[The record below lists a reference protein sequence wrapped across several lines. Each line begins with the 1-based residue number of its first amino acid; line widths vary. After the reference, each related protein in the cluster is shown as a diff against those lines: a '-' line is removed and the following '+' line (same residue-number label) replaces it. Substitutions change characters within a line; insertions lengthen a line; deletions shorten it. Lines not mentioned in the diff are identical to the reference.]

1 MQTLGVQVPLP
12 APKKKPVFSL
22 ARKFIIL
29 LRLFT
34 RMKGIKLFFAV
45 CLGIGAVFGA
55 NATDSDAT
63 ARAATRRTSG
73 TVSARGAQSAATARG
88 TTTGA
93 QTSQK
98 ATLNPRGRTS
108 TNSRDTTN
116 NASAITSGR
125 SAISALSSRT
135 TAQNIQSRTT
145 APTAIAPQGVITRTA
160 TAPARTTAVRTATV
174 ANVRNTR
181 NTGVRTTAARAATDT
196 ETTKLTA
203 SDIINR
209 DYKKCREVY
218 YNCMD
223 EFCANKDSQLK
234 RCACSSRA
242 NEFNSAKKN
251 LSAVEEKML
260 DFNQRLLTVNMDKE
274 DAAALNKATEGE
286 TAFQKKDTSKSKQM
300 LDEIA
305 KKLNTSFNDSN
316 FNQSLGA
323 ISLSLNADA
332 AFDTVDSLSG
342 ASTTAKTGTALY
354 AAALPICREMAAE
367 VCTDDE
373 LSIVASGY
381 QMTIEQDCNTVA
393 KSYETQ
399 NDQAREKLREG
410 SALLDMSRL
419 DIYQKRNSDDILTCK
434 QKMLTMLSDSTVCG
448 TNLGKCLDTTGRYI
462 DPSTGEAFLTS
473 ELSNLNNLIT
483 RPDTDQSWTSVPGN
497 QVFVSYLNSKKKFL
511 APAMENCQDI
521 ADSVWDAFVED
532 ALAQIKLAQDSKLEE
547 VRQSCT
553 TLTTQCLSDTA
564 KSLQDF
570 DARALSTFGVA
581 ADRTVNAMCADVRN
595 ACTTLLKTT
604 GGDIDWNTG
613 MTDITTDKT
622 YDTVMQ
628 TCREIGRACIIQSCK
643 SISGNF
649 GLCENIQTSV
659 NRKSIINRTA
669 CWDDVK
675 ACVAS
680 AGNEAIGNIW
690 ARLVDDGTV
699 KNNTFYNMMYG
710 YESNDSTPIYDICTA
725 DDTCCSQASCATAED
740 PDKCMQ
746 ECPNKNGSTECKVCR
761 IAERLWGNCE
771 FSPVTLLQAD
781 DSHNKIIMD
790 GDTETLLKWFA
801 KNTGTSQ
808 KADSCR
814 DTSCAIGFVP
824 SIANGIISCMPRESI
839 TSDGQT
845 CVSGSGTKFTVGKR
859 NTGES
864 FTNCCPGKEPRFD
877 TFGNCCAGTLI
888 NINGRDLCLPA
899 GSANGVSTETFTF
912 NTPGPY
918 YPVSQYK
925 LVCTGGAT
933 TAGGTP
939 VENFPNGNQVTC
951 NGHFVMVPTGSTHPY
966 YITPQ
971 YKDKDTYSPYPAAS
985 YNADNNGT
993 ICRMKCTSSGCE
1005 FEIGIDTKVDPA
1017 KCLPSQPTNWLVTP

>member
-1 MQTLGVQVPLP
+1 
-12 APKKKPVFSL
+12 
-22 ARKFIIL
+22 
-29 LRLFT
+29 
-34 RMKGIKLFFAV
+34 MKGIKLFFAV

-73 TVSARGAQSAATARG
+73 TVSTRGAQSAATARG
-88 TTTGA
+88 TAAGT

-98 ATLNPRGRTS
+98 VSKNPRNRAS
-108 TNSRDTTN
+108 TNSRDTAT

-125 SAISALSSRT
+125 SAISALSPRT
-135 TAQNIQSRTT
+135 TSTVQSRATT
-145 APTAIAPQGVITRTA
+145 PAPTTKGVITRAA
-160 TAPARTTAVRTATV
+160 TTPTRATTSRTATV
-174 ANVRNTR
+174 ATTPTR
-181 NTGVRTTAARAATDT
+181 TARTAGVRTTTARAATDT
-196 ETTKLTA
+196 ETQKLTA

-234 RCACSSRA
+234 RCACSSRI
-242 NEFNSAKKN
+242 NEFDSTKKN
-251 LSAVEEKML
+251 LSTVEEKML

-286 TAFQKKDTSKSKQM
+286 TAFQQKDTSKSKQM

-354 AAALPICREMAAE
+354 SAALPICREMAAE

-373 LSIVASGY
+373 LPIVESGY

-434 QKMLTMLSDSTVCG
+434 QKMLTMLTDSTVCG
-448 TNLGKCLDTTGRYI
+448 TNLEKCLDTTGRYI

-473 ELSNLNNLIT
+473 ELSNLSNLIS

-511 APAMENCQDI
+511 EPAMENCQDI

-553 TLTTQCLSDTA
+553 TLTAQCLTDTA
-564 KSLQDF
+564 KTLQDF

-595 ACTTLLKTT
+595 ACTALLKTT
-604 GGDIDWNTG
+604 GGDVDWDTG
-613 MTDITTDKT
+613 VTDITTDKT
-622 YDTVMQ
+622 FDTVMQ

-669 CWDDVK
+669 CWDEVK
-675 ACVAS
+675 ECVAS
-680 AGNEAIGNIW
+680 AGSESVENIW
-690 ARLVDDGTV
+690 ARLTSDGTIQ
-699 KNNTFYNMMYG
+699 NSTFYNMMYG
-710 YESNDSTPIYDICTA
+710 YDYKINQDPPIYDICTI
-725 DDTCCSQASCATAED
+725 DKECNLEQTIEGTCTPRCENEPDETANK
-740 PDKCMQ
+740 KCMN
-746 ECPNKNGSTECKVCR
+746 ECLNENVSAECKVCR
-761 IAERLWGNCE
+761 ISERLWGNCE
-771 FSPVTLLQAD
+771 YSPVTLLQED

-814 DTSCAIGFVP
+814 DTSCAIGFIP
-824 SIANGIISCMPRESI
+824 LEDNGTISCLPSSSMS
-839 TSDGQT
+839 SDGKA
-845 CVSGSGTKFTVGKR
+845 CADKKFSVGTKNDGTD
-859 NTGES
+859 
-864 FTNCCPGKEPRFD
+864 FTNCCQTNIKD
-877 TFGNCCAGTLI
+877 AFGNCCASDTVT
-888 NINGRDLCLPA
+888 INGRELCLPA
-899 GSANGVSTETFTF
+899 SSANGVSTETFTF
-912 NTPGPY
+912 GPGATYYAPNT
-918 YPVSQYK
+918 SYK
-925 LVCTGGAT
+925 LICTNGET

-939 VENFPNGNQVTC
+939 KDGFPNGDTISC
-951 NGHFVMVPTGSTHPY
+951 NDGHFVMLPTSGTAPY
-966 YITPQ
+966 YVTPQ
-971 YKDKDTYSPYPAAS
+971 YTDKGTYSPYPAAS
-985 YNADNNGT
+985 YDANNDT
-993 ICRMKCTSSGCE
+993 KCTMSCTEADGCK
-1005 FEIGIDTKVDPA
+1005 FEEGVATKADPA
-1017 KCLPSQPTNWLVTP
+1017 KCLPSQPTHWLVTP

>member
-12 APKKKPVFSL
+12 APKKKTVFSL

-73 TVSARGAQSAATARG
+73 TVSTRGAQSAATARG
-88 TTTGA
+88 TATGA

-108 TNSRDTTN
+108 TNSRNTTN

-125 SAISALSSRT
+125 SAISAISSRT
-135 TAQNIQSRTT
+135 TTQNIQSRTT

-160 TAPARTTAVRTATV
+160 TAPARTTAARTATV
-174 ANVRNTR
+174 ATARNTR
-181 NTGVRTTAARAATDT
+181 NTGVRATAARAATDT

-373 LSIVASGY
+373 LPIVASGY

-699 KNNTFYNMMYG
+699 KNNTFYKMMYG
-710 YESNDSTPIYDICTA
+710 YEPDPDNNTPIYDICTA
-725 DDTCCSQASCATAED
+725 DRNCDNAD
-740 PDKCMQ
+740 
-746 ECPNKNGSTECKVCR
+746 STECKVCR

-771 FSPVTLLQAD
+771 FSPVTLLTAD

-824 SIANGIISCMPRESI
+824 YPAENGTISCMPRESI

-845 CVSGSGTKFTVGKR
+845 CVSGSGTKFTVGRKA
-859 NTGES
+859 GES
-864 FTNCCPGKEPRFD
+864 FTNCCPGGESQID
-877 TFGNCCAGTLI
+877 TFGNCCAGTLT
-888 NINGRDLCLPA
+888 NINGHNLCLPA
-899 GSANGVSTETFTF
+899 ASANGVSTETFTF
-912 NTPGPY
+912 GPGATYYTPNT
-918 YPVSQYK
+918 SYK
-925 LVCTGGAT
+925 LICTSGAI

-939 VENFPNGNQVTC
+939 EPGSVFPNGNQVTC
-951 NGHFVMVPTGSTHPY
+951 KDGHFVMVPTSKTTPY
-966 YITPQ
+966 YVRPQ
-971 YKDKDTYSPYPAAS
+971 YHTYHENVDKNSPYPVAW
-985 YNADNNGT
+985 YNADNTGT
-993 ICRMKCTSSGCE
+993 KCKMKCTSSGCE

-1017 KCLPSQPTNWLVTP
+1017 KCLPSQPSNWMVGDKII

>member
-22 ARKFIIL
+22 ARNFIIL
-29 LRLFT
+29 LRLLT

-45 CLGIGAVFGA
+45 CLGIGAAFGA

-73 TVSARGAQSAATARG
+73 TVSTRGAQSAATARG
-88 TTTGA
+88 TAPST

-98 ATLNPRGRTS
+98 ASQNPRNRAS
-108 TNSRDTTN
+108 TNSRDTAT

-125 SAISALSSRT
+125 SAITAISPRT
-135 TAQNIQSRTT
+135 TSTVQSRATAPATT
-145 APTAIAPQGVITRTA
+145 AKRVITRTA
-160 TAPARTTAVRTATV
+160 TAPARTTSRTTTTATTNARTTRTA
-174 ANVRNTR
+174 
-181 NTGVRTTAARAATDT
+181 GVRATTARAATDT
-196 ETTKLTA
+196 ATTQLTA

-234 RCACSSRA
+234 RCACSSRV
-242 NEFNSAKKN
+242 NEFDSAKKN
-251 LSAVEEKML
+251 LSTVEEKML

-286 TAFQKKDTSKSKQM
+286 TAFHKKDTSKSKQM

-354 AAALPICREMAAE
+354 SAALPICREMAAE

-373 LSIVASGY
+373 LPIVESGY

-434 QKMLTMLSDSTVCG
+434 QKMLTMLTDSTVCG
-448 TNLGKCLDTTGRYI
+448 TNLDKCLDTTGRYI

-473 ELSNLNNLIT
+473 ELSNLSNLIS

-497 QVFVSYLNSKKKFL
+497 QAFVSYLNSKKKFL
-511 APAMENCQDI
+511 EPAMENCQDI

-553 TLTTQCLSDTA
+553 TLTAQCLTDTA
-564 KSLQDF
+564 KTLQDF

-595 ACTTLLKTT
+595 ACSALLKTT
-604 GGDIDWNTG
+604 GGDVDWNTG
-613 MTDITTDKT
+613 VSDITTDKT

-669 CWDDVK
+669 CWDEVK
-675 ACVAS
+675 ECVAS
-680 AGNEAIGNIW
+680 AGSESVENIW
-690 ARLVDDGTV
+690 ARLLAAETIQDG
-699 KNNTFYNMMYG
+699 TFYNMMYG
-710 YESNDSTPIYDICTA
+710 YEPSDNTPIYDICAA
-725 DDTCCSQASCATAED
+725 D
-740 PDKCMQ
+740 K
-746 ECPNKNGSTECKVCR
+746 ECEITDSTECKVCR
-761 IAERLWGNCE
+761 ISERLWGNCE
-771 FSPVTLLQAD
+771 YSPVTLLQDD

-814 DTSCAIGFVP
+814 DTSCAIGFIP
-824 SIANGIISCMPRESI
+824 LEDNGTISCLPSSSMS
-839 TSDGQT
+839 SDGKACADKT
-845 CVSGSGTKFTVGKR
+845 FVVGTNNDGTKFT
-859 NTGES
+859 
-864 FTNCCPGKEPRFD
+864 NCCQTNKKD
-877 TFGNCCAGTLI
+877 AFGNCCASDTVTI
-888 NINGRDLCLPA
+888 NDRELCLPA
-899 GSANGVSTETFTF
+899 SSANGVSTESFIF
-912 NTPGPY
+912 NNNDAY
-918 YPVSQYK
+918 YPNASYK
-925 LVCTGGAT
+925 LVCTSGDII
-933 TAGGTP
+933 AGGTP
-939 VENFPNGNQVTC
+939 DPANGFPSGNTVTC
-951 NGHFVMVPTGSTHPY
+951 KGGRFVLITTQFPY
-966 YITPQ
+966 YVTPQ
-971 YKDKDTYSPYPAAS
+971 YTGKNTYSPYPAAS
-985 YNADNNGT
+985 YNADPNT
-993 ICRMKCTSSGCE
+993 VCTMSCTKADGCK
-1005 FEIGIDTKVDPA
+1005 FEEGEGVATKADPT
-1017 KCLPSQPTNWLVTP
+1017 KCLPAQPTHWLVTP

>member
-1 MQTLGVQVPLP
+1 
-12 APKKKPVFSL
+12 
-22 ARKFIIL
+22 
-29 LRLFT
+29 
-34 RMKGIKLFFAV
+34 MKGFKLFFAV

-73 TVSARGAQSAATARG
+73 TVSTRGAQSAATARG
-88 TTTGA
+88 TATGA

-116 NASAITSGR
+116 KASAITSGR

-135 TAQNIQSRTT
+135 TTQNIQSRTT
-145 APTAIAPQGVITRTA
+145 APTAIAPQGVNTRTA
-160 TAPARTTAVRTATV
+160 TAPARTTAARTATV
-174 ANVRNTR
+174 ATARNTR

-251 LSAVEEKML
+251 LSVVEEKML

-699 KNNTFYNMMYG
+699 QNNTFYNMMYG
-710 YESNDSTPIYDICTA
+710 YEPDINAPIYDICDA
-725 DDTCCSQASCATAED
+725 DGNCENAD
-740 PDKCMQ
+740 
-746 ECPNKNGSTECKVCR
+746 STECKVCR

-771 FSPVTLLQAD
+771 FSPVTLLEED

-824 SIANGIISCMPRESI
+824 HLANNGTISCMPRDSI
-839 TSDGQT
+839 TSDGQV
-845 CVSGSGTKFTVGKR
+845 CGSESGTKFTVGTKSD
-859 NTGES
+859 ES
-864 FTNCCPGKEPRFD
+864 FTNCCPTSQFD
-877 TFGNCCAGTLI
+877 TFGNCCAGTWT
-888 NINGRDLCLPA
+888 NIKGRDLCLPA
-899 GSANGVSTETFTF
+899 ASANGVSTETFTF
-912 NTPGPY
+912 GPGATYYTPNT
-918 YPVSQYK
+918 SYK
-925 LVCTGGAT
+925 LICTSGAT
-933 TAGGTP
+933 TAGGSP
-939 VENFPNGNQVTC
+939 EPGSVFPNGNQVTC
-951 NGHFVMVPTGSTHPY
+951 NNGHFVMVPTSNTTPY
-966 YITPQ
+966 YVRPQ
-971 YKDKDTYSPYPAAS
+971 YYVFHENVDKNSPYPAAW
-985 YNADNNGT
+985 YNADNTGT
-993 ICRMKCTSSGCE
+993 KCEMQCTSSGCE
-1005 FEIGIDTKVDPA
+1005 FEMGYDTKVDTA
-1017 KCLPSQPTNWLVTP
+1017 KCLPSQPTNWLVKP

>member
-1 MQTLGVQVPLP
+1 
-12 APKKKPVFSL
+12 
-22 ARKFIIL
+22 
-29 LRLFT
+29 
-34 RMKGIKLFFAV
+34 MKGIKLFFAV

-73 TVSARGAQSAATARG
+73 TVSTRGAQSAATARG
-88 TTTGA
+88 TAAGT

-98 ATLNPRGRTS
+98 VSKNPRNRAS
-108 TNSRDTTN
+108 TNSRDTAT

-125 SAISALSSRT
+125 SAISALSPRT
-135 TAQNIQSRTT
+135 TSTVQSRATT
-145 APTAIAPQGVITRTA
+145 PAPTTKGVITRAA
-160 TAPARTTAVRTATV
+160 TTPTRATTSRTATV
-174 ANVRNTR
+174 ATTPTR
-181 NTGVRTTAARAATDT
+181 TARTAGVRTTTARAATDT
-196 ETTKLTA
+196 ETQKLTA

-234 RCACSSRA
+234 RCACSSRI
-242 NEFNSAKKN
+242 NEFDSTKKN
-251 LSAVEEKML
+251 LSTVEEKML

-286 TAFQKKDTSKSKQM
+286 TAFQQKDTSKSKQM

-354 AAALPICREMAAE
+354 SAALPICREMAAE

-373 LSIVASGY
+373 LPIVESGY

-434 QKMLTMLSDSTVCG
+434 QKMLTMLTDSTVCG
-448 TNLGKCLDTTGRYI
+448 TNLEKCLDTTGRYI

-473 ELSNLNNLIT
+473 ELSNLSNLIS

-511 APAMENCQDI
+511 EPAMENCQDI

-553 TLTTQCLSDTA
+553 TLTAQCLTDTA
-564 KSLQDF
+564 KTLQDF

-595 ACTTLLKTT
+595 ACTALLKTT
-604 GGDIDWNTG
+604 GGDVDWDTG
-613 MTDITTDKT
+613 VTDITTDKT
-622 YDTVMQ
+622 FDTVMQ

-669 CWDDVK
+669 CWDEVK
-675 ACVAS
+675 ECVAS
-680 AGNEAIGNIW
+680 AGSESVENIW
-690 ARLVDDGTV
+690 ARLTSDGTIQ
-699 KNNTFYNMMYG
+699 NSTFYNMMYG
-710 YESNDSTPIYDICTA
+710 YDYKINQDPPIYDICT
-725 DDTCCSQASCATAED
+725 
-740 PDKCMQ
+740 
-746 ECPNKNGSTECKVCR
+746 
-761 IAERLWGNCE
+761 
-771 FSPVTLLQAD
+771 
-781 DSHNKIIMD
+781 
-790 GDTETLLKWFA
+790 
-801 KNTGTSQ
+801 
-808 KADSCR
+808 
-814 DTSCAIGFVP
+814 
-824 SIANGIISCMPRESI
+824 
-839 TSDGQT
+839 
-845 CVSGSGTKFTVGKR
+845 
-859 NTGES
+859 
-864 FTNCCPGKEPRFD
+864 
-877 TFGNCCAGTLI
+877 
-888 NINGRDLCLPA
+888 
-899 GSANGVSTETFTF
+899 
-912 NTPGPY
+912 
-918 YPVSQYK
+918 
-925 LVCTGGAT
+925 
-933 TAGGTP
+933 
-939 VENFPNGNQVTC
+939 
-951 NGHFVMVPTGSTHPY
+951 
-966 YITPQ
+966 
-971 YKDKDTYSPYPAAS
+971 
-985 YNADNNGT
+985 
-993 ICRMKCTSSGCE
+993 
-1005 FEIGIDTKVDPA
+1005 
-1017 KCLPSQPTNWLVTP
+1017 

>member
-12 APKKKPVFSL
+12 APKKKTVFSL

-73 TVSARGAQSAATARG
+73 TVSTRGAQSAATARG
-88 TTTGA
+88 TATGA

-116 NASAITSGR
+116 KASAITSGR

-135 TAQNIQSRTT
+135 TTPNIQSRTT
-145 APTAIAPQGVITRTA
+145 APTAIVPQGVITRTA
-160 TAPARTTAVRTATV
+160 TAHARTTAARTATV
-174 ANVRNTR
+174 ATARNTR
-181 NTGVRTTAARAATDT
+181 NTGVRATAARAATDT

-373 LSIVASGY
+373 LPIVASGY

-690 ARLVDDGTV
+690 ARLIDDGTV
-699 KNNTFYNMMYG
+699 QNNTFYKMMYG
-710 YESNDSTPIYDICTA
+710 YESNNNTPIYDICTA
-725 DDTCCSQASCATAED
+725 DGNCDNTD
-740 PDKCMQ
+740 
-746 ECPNKNGSTECKVCR
+746 STECKVCR

-771 FSPVTLLQAD
+771 FSPVTLLKAD

-790 GDTETLLKWFA
+790 GDAETLLKWFA

-824 SIANGIISCMPRESI
+824 YPATNGTISCMPRESI

-845 CVSGSGTKFTVGKR
+845 CVSGSGTKFTVGTKSS
-859 NTGES
+859 ES
-864 FTNCCPGKEPRFD
+864 FTNCCSTSQFD
-877 TFGNCCAGTLI
+877 TFGNCCADTLI
-888 NINGRDLCLPA
+888 NINDRNLCLPDA
-899 GSANGVSTETFTF
+899 SANGVSTETFTF
-912 NTPGPY
+912 GPGATYYTPNT
-918 YPVSQYK
+918 SYK
-925 LVCTGGAT
+925 LICTSGAI

-939 VENFPNGNQVTC
+939 EPGSVFPNGNKVTC
-951 NGHFVMVPTGSTHPY
+951 NGHFVMVPIGSTHPY

-971 YKDKDTYSPYPAAS
+971 YKYDNAGKKIDKYSPYPAAS
-985 YNADNNGT
+985 YNADKNDNT
-993 ICRMKCTSSGCE
+993 VCEMTCTPDEGCK
-1005 FEIGIDTKVDPA
+1005 FEIGIDTKADPA
-1017 KCLPSQPTNWLVTP
+1017 KCLPSQPTHWLVKP

>member
-1 MQTLGVQVPLP
+1 
-12 APKKKPVFSL
+12 
-22 ARKFIIL
+22 
-29 LRLFT
+29 
-34 RMKGIKLFFAV
+34 MKGFKLFFAV

-73 TVSARGAQSAATARG
+73 TVSTRGAQSAATARG
-88 TTTGA
+88 TATGA

-116 NASAITSGR
+116 KASAITSGR

-135 TAQNIQSRTT
+135 TTQNIQSRTT
-145 APTAIAPQGVITRTA
+145 APTAIAPHGVITRTA
-160 TAPARTTAVRTATV
+160 TAPTRTTAARTATV
-174 ANVRNTR
+174 ATARNTR

-251 LSAVEEKML
+251 LSVVEEKML

-613 MTDITTDKT
+613 ITDITTDKT

-649 GLCENIQTSV
+649 DLCENIQTSV

-710 YESNDSTPIYDICTA
+710 YEPNDNATIYDICKA
-725 DDTCCSQASCATAED
+725 DGNCDNAD
-740 PDKCMQ
+740 
-746 ECPNKNGSTECKVCR
+746 STECKVCR

-771 FSPVTLLQAD
+771 FSPVTLLEED

-824 SIANGIISCMPRESI
+824 HLANNGTISCMPRESI
-839 TSDGQT
+839 TSDGQV
-845 CVSGSGTKFTVGKR
+845 CGSESGTKFTVGTKSD
-859 NTGES
+859 ES
-864 FTNCCPGKEPRFD
+864 FTNCCPTSRFD

-888 NINGRDLCLPA
+888 RINGRDLCLPA
-899 GSANGVSTETFTF
+899 ASANGVSTETFTF
-912 NTPGPY
+912 GPGATYYTPNT
-918 YPVSQYK
+918 SYK
-925 LVCTGGAT
+925 LICTSGAT

-939 VENFPNGNQVTC
+939 EPGSVFPNGNQVTC
-951 NGHFVMVPTGSTHPY
+951 NNGHFVMVPTSNTTPY
-966 YITPQ
+966 YVRPQ
-971 YKDKDTYSPYPAAS
+971 YYTFHENVDKNSPYPAAW
-985 YNADNNGT
+985 YNADNIGT
-993 ICRMKCTSSGCE
+993 KCEMQCTSSGCI
-1005 FEIGIDTKVDPA
+1005 FETGVETKVDTA
-1017 KCLPSQPTNWLVTP
+1017 KCLPSQPTNWVVTP